1 MSKERCHALVLAG
14 GGGTRLWP
22 RSRQHK
28 AKQFLCIHSRETLL
42 EQTISR
48 IRPMFPWERIWVITK
63 PAQEEDVLAHV
74 PGLISSNILIEPCPK
89 GTAAAISWATARI
102 ESLHPNSLIAVLP
115 SDHLIED
122 EKGFRCV
129 LDAGL
134 SFAGSNPCLVTFG
147 IKPARAEPA
156 YGYVEIGRLRAKIR
170 DKNCYDVTAFHEKPD
185 RETALDYFSSGT
197 FFWNSGIFAFSSK
210 VLFDALKKWMPAAW
224 DPLEH
229 IRSLYGSR
237 EEASMASQPSA
248 FNLQPST
255 FFSGST
261 EEASTISKY
270 YDLIPDDSL
279 DKGLLEKA
287 SNVVV
292 FPCDCG
298 WHDMGVWETY
308 YDLSTKDKDGNAI
321 DGLVAS
327 VGCKNCLL
335 MSEGG
340 ILVAAVGTEDMV
352 IVAEGDAV
360 LVCPRNRLDE
370 VKQAVEKIRKEGLAK
385 YL

>member
-1 MSKERCHALVLAG
+1 
-14 GGGTRLWP
+14 
-22 RSRQHK
+22 
-28 AKQFLCIHSRETLL
+28 
-42 EQTISR
+42 
-48 IRPMFPWERIWVITK
+48 MFPWKRIWVVTK
-63 PAQEEDVLAHV
+63 PAQKEDVLAHV
-74 PGLISSNILIEPCPK
+74 PGLISSNVFIEPCPK

-102 ESLHPNSLIAVLP
+102 ESLHTNSVIAVLP

-122 EKGFRCV
+122 EEEFRRV

-147 IKPARAEPA
+147 IKPSRAEPA
-156 YGYVEIGRLRAKIR
+156 YGYIEIGRLKNRVG
-170 DKNCYDVTAFHEKPD
+170 DKDCYDVMAFHEKPD
-185 RETALDYFSSGT
+185 RETALKYISSRA
-197 FFWNSGIFAFSSK
+197 FFWNSGIFTFSST
-210 VLFDALKKWMPAAW
+210 VLFESLKKWMPAAW
-224 DPLEH
+224 GPIERM
-229 IRSLYGSR
+229 RSFSGSF
-237 EEASMASQPSA
+237 EEASVASRY
-248 FNLQPST
+248 N
-255 FFSGST
+255 
-261 EEASTISKY
+261 
-270 YDLIPDDSL
+270 LIPDDSL

-292 FPCDCG
+292 FPCNYG

-308 YDLSTKDKDGNAI
+308 YDLSAKDKDGNTV

-340 ILVAAVGTEDMV
+340 ILVAALGTEDMV

-360 LVCPRNRLDE
+360 LVCPRNRLGE
-370 VKQAVEKIRKEGLAK
+370 VKQAVEKIRKEGLVE

>member
-1 MSKERCHALVLAG
+1 MNGYDNFRFGGKTLSKECHHALVLAG
-14 GGGTRLWP
+14 GFGTRLWP

-63 PAQEEDVLAHV
+63 PAQKEDVLAYV
-74 PGLISSNILIEPCPK
+74 PGLISSNMLIEPCPK
-89 GTAAAISWATARI
+89 GTAAAISWATAR
-102 ESLHPNSLIAVLP
+102 
-115 SDHLIED
+115 
-122 EKGFRCV
+122 
-129 LDAGL
+129 
-134 SFAGSNPCLVTFG
+134 
-147 IKPARAEPA
+147 
-156 YGYVEIGRLRAKIR
+156 LRTKIMG
-170 DKNCYDVTAFHEKPD
+170 KNCYDVTAFHEKPD
-185 RETALDYFSSGT
+185 RETALDYLSSGT

-210 VLFDALKKWMPAAW
+210 VLFEALKKWMPAAW
-224 DPLEH
+224 GPLER
-229 IRSLYGSR
+229 IRSLSGSK
-237 EEASMASQPSA
+237 EEASMV
-248 FNLQPST
+248 
-255 FFSGST
+255 
-261 EEASTISKY
+261 SKY
-270 YDLIPDDSL
+270 YNLIPDDSL

-287 SNVVV
+287 SNIVV

-308 YDLSTKDKDGNAI
+308 YDLSIRDDDGNAV

-340 ILVAAVGTEDMV
+340 ILVAAVGTVDMV

-370 VKQAVEKIRKEGLAK
+370 VKQAVEKIKERGLAE

>member
-1 MSKERCHALVLAG
+1 MSKECYHALVLAG
-14 GGGTRLWP
+14 GFGTRLWP

-28 AKQFLCIHSRETLL
+28 AKQFLCIHSQETLL

-63 PAQEEDVLAHV
+63 PAQKEDVLAYV
-74 PGLISSNILIEPCPK
+74 PGLISSNMLIEPCPK

-122 EKGFRCV
+122 EKDFRCV

-156 YGYVEIGRLRAKIR
+156 YGYVEIGRLRTKIR
-170 DKNCYDVTAFHEKPD
+170 GKNCYDVTAFHEKPD
-185 RETALDYFSSGT
+185 RETALDYLSSGA

-210 VLFDALKKWMPAAW
+210 VLFEALKKWMPAAW
-224 DPLEH
+224 GPLEH
-229 IRSLYGSR
+229 IRSLYGST
-237 EEASMASQPSA
+237 EKEASMV
-248 FNLQPST
+248 
-255 FFSGST
+255 
-261 EEASTISKY
+261 SKY

-308 YDLSTKDKDGNAI
+308 YDLSTKDDDGNAV

-352 IVAEGDAV
+352 IVAEGDTV

-370 VKQAVEKIRKEGLAK
+370 VKQAVEKIKERGLVK

>member
-1 MSKERCHALVLAG
+1 LSKKCYHALVLAG
-14 GGGTRLWP
+14 GFGTRLWP
-22 RSRQHK
+22 KSRQHK
-28 AKQFLCIHSRETLL
+28 AKQFLCIHSQETLL
-42 EQTISR
+42 EQTVSR
-48 IRPMFPWERIWVITK
+48 IRPMFPWERIWIVTK
-63 PAQEEDVLAHV
+63 PAQKEDVLAHV

-89 GTAAAISWATARI
+89 GTAAAISWATAMI

-122 EKGFRCV
+122 EEEFRCV

-134 SFAGSNPCLVTFG
+134 SFAGSNHYLVTFG

-156 YGYVEIGRLRAKIR
+156 YGYMEIGRLKTKVRGK
-170 DKNCYDVTAFHEKPD
+170 DCYDVMTFHEKPD
-185 RETALDYFSSGT
+185 RETALNYLSSGD
-197 FFWNSGIFAFSSK
+197 FFWNSGIFAFSST
-210 VLFDALKKWMPAAW
+210 VLFGALKKWMPAAW
-224 DPLEH
+224 EPLE
-229 IRSLYGSR
+229 RMKLFSGSR
-237 EEASMASQPSA
+237 EEASMISQ
-248 FNLQPST
+248 
-255 FFSGST
+255 
-261 EEASTISKY
+261 Y

-292 FPCDCG
+292 FPCDYG

-308 YDLSTKDKDGNAI
+308 YDLSARDKDGNAI

-335 MSEGG
+335 ISEGG

-352 IVAEGDAV
+352 VVAEGDAV
-360 LVCPRNRLDE
+360 LVCPRNRLGE
-370 VKQAVEKIRKEGLAK
+370 VQQAVEKIRKGGLVE

>member
-1 MSKERCHALVLAG
+1 VSFGGKTLSKECYHALVLAG
-14 GGGTRLWP
+14 GVGTRLWP
-22 RSRQHK
+22 RSRRHK

-63 PAQEEDVLAHV
+63 PAQKEDVLAYV
-74 PGLISSNILIEPCPK
+74 PDLISSNILIEPCPK

-102 ESLHPNSLIAVLP
+102 ESLYPNSLIAVLP

-122 EKGFRCV
+122 EKDFRCA

-156 YGYVEIGRLRAKIR
+156 YGYVEIGRLITKIR
-170 DKNCYDVTAFHEKPD
+170 GKNCYSVTAFHEKPD
-185 RETALDYFSSGT
+185 RETALGYLSSGT

-210 VLFDALKKWMPAAW
+210 VLFEALKKWMPAAW
-224 DPLEH
+224 GPLEH
-229 IRSLYGSR
+229 IRSLYGPR
-237 EEASMASQPSA
+237 EEASMVSQ
-248 FNLQPST
+248 
-255 FFSGST
+255 
-261 EEASTISKY
+261 Y
-270 YDLIPDDSL
+270 YGLIPDDSL

-292 FPCDCG
+292 FPCDYG

-308 YDLSTKDKDGNAI
+308 YDISTKDKDGNVV

-340 ILVAAVGTEDMV
+340 ILVAAVGIEDMV

-360 LVCPRNRLDE
+360 LVCPRNGLDE
-370 VKQAVEKIRKEGLAK
+370 VKQAVEKIKKRGLAE

>member
-1 MSKERCHALVLAG
+1 LSKECYHALVLAG
-14 GGGTRLWP
+14 GFGIRLWP
-22 RSRQHK
+22 KSRQRK
-28 AKQFLCIHSRETLL
+28 AKQFLCIHGQETLFK
-42 EQTISR
+42 QTISR
-48 IRPMFPWERIWVITK
+48 IRPVFPWERIWVVTK
-63 PAQEEDVLAHV
+63 PAQEKDVLADV
-74 PGLISSNILIEPCPK
+74 PGLIGSNILIEPCPK

-122 EKGFRCV
+122 EEDFRCV

-134 SFAGSNPCLVTFG
+134 SFAESNPCLITFG
-147 IKPARAEPA
+147 IKPVRAEPA
-156 YGYVEIGRLRAKIR
+156 YGYVEIGRLKTKIR
-170 DKNCYDVTAFHEKPD
+170 GKNCYDVTAFHEKPD
-185 RETALDYFSSGT
+185 RETALDYLSSGA

-210 VLFDALKKWMPAAW
+210 VLFEALKKWMPAAW
-224 DPLEH
+224 GPLES
-229 IRSLYGSR
+229 IRSLSGSR
-237 EEASMASQPSA
+237 EEAAM
-248 FNLQPST
+248 
-255 FFSGST
+255 
-261 EEASTISKY
+261 ISKY

-298 WHDMGVWETY
+298 WYDMGVWETY
-308 YDLSTKDKDGNAI
+308 YDLSTRDKDGNAV

-335 MSEGG
+335 MSEGD

-370 VKQAVEKIRKEGLAK
+370 VKQVVEKIKERGLVE

>member
-1 MSKERCHALVLAG
+1 MNREYYHALILAG
-14 GGGTRLWP
+14 GFGTRLWP
-22 RSRQHK
+22 KSRQRR
-28 AKQFLCIHSRETLL
+28 AKQFLCIHSQETLL
-42 EQTISR
+42 EQTVSR
-48 IRPMFPWERIWVITK
+48 IRPMFPWKRIWVVTK
-63 PAQEEDVLAHV
+63 PAQKEDVLAHV
-74 PGLISSNILIEPCPK
+74 PGLISSNVFIEPCPK

-102 ESLHPNSLIAVLP
+102 ESLHTNSVIAVLP

-122 EKGFRCV
+122 EEEFRRV

-147 IKPARAEPA
+147 IKPSRAEPA
-156 YGYVEIGRLRAKIR
+156 YGYIEIGRLKNKVG
-170 DKNCYDVTAFHEKPD
+170 DKDCYDVMAFHEKPD
-185 RETALDYFSSGT
+185 RETALKYISSRA
-197 FFWNSGIFAFSSK
+197 FFWNSGIFTFSST
-210 VLFDALKKWMPAAW
+210 VLFESLKKWMPAAW
-224 DPLEH
+224 GPIE
-229 IRSLYGSR
+229 RMMSFSGSF
-237 EEASMASQPSA
+237 EEASVASRY
-248 FNLQPST
+248 N
-255 FFSGST
+255 
-261 EEASTISKY
+261 
-270 YDLIPDDSL
+270 LIPDDSL

-292 FPCDCG
+292 FPCNYG

-308 YDLSTKDKDGNAI
+308 YDLSAKDKDGNAV

-340 ILVAAVGTEDMV
+340 ILVAALGTEDMV

-360 LVCPRNRLDE
+360 LICPRNRLGE
-370 VKQAVEKIRKEGLAK
+370 VQQAVEKIRKEGLVE